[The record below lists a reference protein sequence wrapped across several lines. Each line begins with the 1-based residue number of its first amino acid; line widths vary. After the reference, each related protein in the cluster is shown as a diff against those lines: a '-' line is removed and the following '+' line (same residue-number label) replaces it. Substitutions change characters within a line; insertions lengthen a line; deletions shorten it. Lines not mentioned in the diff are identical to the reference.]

1 MIVIFKYRKAAR
13 MINPSVVMLSLGSA
27 SAFAKGSLSLTSIL
41 TTFLQ
46 SGAVLNV
53 LPYCRDITILIQS

>member
-1 MIVIFKYRKAAR
+1 MVILKYLKAAR

-41 TTFLQ
+41 ATFLQ
-46 SGAVLNV
+46 SGSVLNV
-53 LPYCRDITILIQS
+53 LPYCLDITILIQS

>member
-1 MIVIFKYRKAAR
+1 MRVILKYLKAAR

-41 TTFLQ
+41 ATFLQ
-46 SGAVLNV
+46 SGSVLNV
-53 LPYCRDITILIQS
+53 LPYCLDITILIQS